1 MNNIVNI
8 LKPDM
13 GAFILRI
20 SLGVVLLAHSVYL
33 KLFIFTLPGTADF
46 FVSIGLPG
54 FLAYLVFLIE
64 AIAGVALILG
74 IKTRLFSA
82 LIIPIL
88 LGATWAHASNGWLF
102 TNTGGGWEYPLVL
115 TLMALVQLNLGEGK
129 YALSHSFGS
138 THSSTSIEPTTN
150 A

>member
-1 MNNIVNI
+1 MNNMLNI

-33 KLFIFTLPGTADF
+33 KLFVFTLPGTADF
-46 FVSIGLPG
+46 FISIGLPG

-74 IKTRLFSA
+74 LKTRFFSA

-129 YALSHSFGS
+129 YALSHYFGS
-138 THSSTSIEPTTN
+138 INSSTSIESTTN

>member
-1 MNNIVNI
+1 MNNILNI

-33 KLFIFTLPGTADF
+33 KLFVFTLPGTADF
-46 FVSIGLPG
+46 FISIGLPG

-64 AIAGVALILG
+64 AIAGLALILG
-74 IKTRLFSA
+74 VKTRLFSA

-129 YALSHSFGS
+129 YALSQSS
-138 THSSTSIEPTTN
+138 RSMDSSTSTQSATN

>member
-1 MNNIVNI
+1 
-8 LKPDM
+8 
-13 GAFILRI
+13 
-20 SLGVVLLAHSVYL
+20 LGVVLLAHSVYL
-33 KLFIFTLPGTADF
+33 KLFVFTLPGTADF
-46 FVSIGLPG
+46 FISIGLPG
-54 FLAYLVFLIE
+54 SLAYFVFLIE

-74 IKTRLFSA
+74 VKTRLFSA

-129 YALSHSFGS
+129 YALQSYFSKSVNSG
-138 THSSTSIEPTTN
+138 TSVESTTN